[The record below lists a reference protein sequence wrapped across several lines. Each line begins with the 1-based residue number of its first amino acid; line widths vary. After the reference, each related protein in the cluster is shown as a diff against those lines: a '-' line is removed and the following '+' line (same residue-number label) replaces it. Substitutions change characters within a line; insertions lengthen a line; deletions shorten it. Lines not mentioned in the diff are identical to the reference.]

1 MTRFDEIR
9 ASFWSDSAHGAQP
22 PLTREL
28 VNQVQTTLGVVL
40 PGSLLELLRLR
51 NGGGVARPFSAFPV
65 NGATSWCTDE
75 VPFES
80 LLGVGRRAGMLSLF
94 DSPFLV
100 SYWGLPSGIVLL
112 SSTTGHSWAALDYR
126 PRGPRAEPTVA
137 WFDADFAAELTL
149 AADFRGFLAGL
160 RAPVTDR
167 TVSAV
172 LP

>member
-9 ASFWSDSAHGAQP
+9 ASFWSDSTHGVQP

-28 VNQVQTTLGVVL
+28 VAQAQTALGVTL

-51 NGGGVARPFSAFPV
+51 NGGGVARACSAFPV

-80 LLGVGRRAGMLSLF
+80 LLGIGRRAGMLSLF
-94 DSPFLV
+94 DSPFLA
-100 SYWGLPSGIVLL
+100 SYWGLPRETVLL
-112 SSTTGHSWAALDYR
+112 SSSTGHSWVALDYR
-126 PRGPRAEPTVA
+126 PRGPRAEPTVV

-149 AADFRGFLAGL
+149 AADLRGFLAGL

-167 TVSAV
+167 TVSAA